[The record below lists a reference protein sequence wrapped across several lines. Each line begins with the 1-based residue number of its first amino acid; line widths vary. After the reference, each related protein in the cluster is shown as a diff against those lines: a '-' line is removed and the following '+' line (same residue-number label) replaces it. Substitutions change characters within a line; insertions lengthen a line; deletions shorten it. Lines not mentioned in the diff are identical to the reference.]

1 MGTGKDEERCSLR
14 MNLHWDRH
22 LSRLSRLS
30 LRLSLCFD
38 VFFAVIAAEDC
49 DAGYECRHREEL
61 RHDAISGN
69 SLK

>member
-14 MNLHWDRH
+14 MNLHWDGY
-22 LSRLSRLS
+22 LSCLS